1 MDPRDR
7 NQLTALYK
15 KHLKKNGLLN
25 KYEPPAPRYCSQ
37 CLGVLEDKWV
47 VSHDVG
53 HWHQSDACNAC
64 AEQQRAADVMDQ
76 VINTLTAC
84 GVPEMFQVW
93 TAGAAT
99 NNSDRHLLT
108 KDDDNRAAWD
118 VAQAFIS
125 KHPWVVFGG
134 VTGVGKTTWA
144 TALFNDHVDA
154 MNNDSVSPLYNK
166 RSPKPLW
173 FTEAALFLQADLAH
187 GTDGYVGRTQHLD
200 KLCRCRML
208 LIDDLGGN
216 RRSLTEWQGGA
227 MRHLFDYRFSRQLP
241 TLLTTNLDW
250 DQLKNRYGEHI
261 ASRMIGHCKTMRVLS
276 GGDRRS

>member
-76 VINTLTAC
+76 VINTPDRLRGARNVSGMDC
-84 GVPEMFQVW
+84 
-93 TAGAAT
+93 GAAT

-134 VTGVGKTTWA
+134 G
-144 TALFNDHVDA
+144 D
-154 MNNDSVSPLYNK
+154 
-166 RSPKPLW
+166 RSR
-173 FTEAALFLQADLAH
+173 Q
-187 GTDGYVGRTQHLD
+187 
-200 KLCRCRML
+200 
-208 LIDDLGGN
+208 DDLG
-216 RRSLTEWQGGA
+216 
-227 MRHLFDYRFSRQLP
+227 DCV
-241 TLLTTNLDW
+241 
-250 DQLKNRYGEHI
+250 I
-261 ASRMIGHCKTMRVLS
+261 
-276 GGDRRS
+276 